1 MENKTGFSESFL
13 LGTFA
18 ALGGLITVI
27 FAAIRKSRCTT
38 LNCCG
43 MRCTREPLTEEAVLN
58 EIKIEKQPNV
68 ENAENII

>member
-18 ALGGLITVI
+18 AFGGLITVV

-38 LNCCG
+38 LSCCG
-43 MRCTREPLTEEAVLN
+43 ATCTREPLTEKGILN
-58 EIKIEKQPNV
+58 EIQMEEGNK
-68 ENAENII
+68 

>member
-18 ALGGLITVI
+18 AFGGLITVV

-43 MRCTREPLTEEAVLN
+43 VNCTREPLTETAVLN
-58 EIKIEKQPNV
+58 EIK
-68 ENAENII
+68 AEEAQKPDINL